1 MLGPPIRAEG
11 LRRDYAG
18 TPVLAGVDLLVE
30 AGELVVLLGSN
41 GAGKTTLLRVLATLL
56 RPSGGVLSLFGGDA
70 RAARRRIGYVGHES
84 GCYADLTGAE
94 NLEFHAALHGVPS
107 SRVSELLEW
116 TGLSSAARRPLR
128 TYSRGMSQ
136 RLALARALLH
146 RPDLLLLDEPYS
158 GLDPGAAAR
167 LDALLVSLRAA
178 GHTILLTTHD
188 LARVVPLSTRVAILH
203 RGRIAWTQAGAVD
216 PVVVASAYDAVVV
229 A

>member
-1 MLGPPIRAEG
+1 MSGPPILAEG
-11 LRRDYAG
+11 LRRNYAG
-18 TPVLAGVDLLVE
+18 TPVLVGVDLRVE

-56 RPSGGVLSLFGGDA
+56 RPSSGSLSLFGVDP
-70 RAARRRIGYVGHES
+70 RSARRRVGYVGHES
-84 GCYADLTGAE
+84 GCYADLSGLE
-94 NLEFHAALHGVPS
+94 NLTFHASLHGVPS

-116 TGLSSAARRPLR
+116 AGLMSAAGRPLR

-158 GLDPGAAAR
+158 GLDPAAAASV
-167 LDALLVSLRAA
+167 DALLVDLRSA
-178 GHTILLTTHD
+178 GHTIVLTTHD
-188 LARVVPLSTRVAILH
+188 LARVVPMATRTAILH
-203 RGRIAWTQAGAVD
+203 RGRIAWTSEGPAEVT
-216 PVVVASAYDAVVV
+216 VVARAYDAVVV